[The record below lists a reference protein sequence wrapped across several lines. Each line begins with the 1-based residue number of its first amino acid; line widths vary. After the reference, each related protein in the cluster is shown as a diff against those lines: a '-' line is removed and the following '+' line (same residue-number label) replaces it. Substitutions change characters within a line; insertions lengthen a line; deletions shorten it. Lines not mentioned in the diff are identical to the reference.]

1 MATKLDVL
9 FGAHRERQRGLPCQ
23 GGLIIVIDHGI
34 RSREISLDTYFLLYD
49 RVSKW
54 NHIDLIDIIYLTD
67 LRNLF

>member
-1 MATKLDVL
+1 MSM
-9 FGAHRERQRGLPCQ
+9 G
-23 GGLIIVIDHGI
+23 IDYCH
-34 RSREISLDTYFLLYD
+34 EWDPVKKISLDTYFLLYD